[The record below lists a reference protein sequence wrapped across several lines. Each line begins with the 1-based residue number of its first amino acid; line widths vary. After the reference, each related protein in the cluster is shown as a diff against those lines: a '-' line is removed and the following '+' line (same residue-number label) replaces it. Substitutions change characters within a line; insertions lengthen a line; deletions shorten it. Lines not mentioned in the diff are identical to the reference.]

1 MGKDLTMVALDSNA
15 MTYWIEAMSSTTGPP
30 GEPCGAEKVALAR
43 IYFCRPEESGYHL
56 TPTVQQEYEAIKVQ
70 KKLEDHVSWRMV
82 HISPV
87 MPLPEA
93 ATVQS
98 RVDELRPFYKGENDR
113 RIVAEC

>member
-43 IYFCRPEESGYHL
+43 IYCWLPEESGYHL

-87 MPLPEA
+87 MPLRCNRASMSCVPF
-93 ATVQS
+93 TKVRMIDGSLQS
-98 RVDELRPFYKGENDR
+98 
-113 RIVAEC
+113 AS